1 MNSFCHKRCQGIGQG
16 DPEKCKSLCI
26 HCSNVP
32 FTEKLNELQTK
43 KRELYLQNKEKTNL
57 VLKRKNAKLK
67 GQESS
72 RDITANLEMSV

>member
-1 MNSFCHKRCQGIGQG
+1 MH
-16 DPEKCKSLCI
+16 SLQQCSI
-26 HCSNVP
+26 HRKAEWTPN
-32 FTEKLNELQTK
+32 K